1 MPSAP
6 QKYQIQKQILGT
18 EAPNIMLANQQ
29 GLDLLNDPST
39 IQDNP
44 SALASGVAVTL
55 LTGGIDRPYAF
66 GLSMALASK
75 GVMLDVIGGSEL
87 DSAEIQEM
95 PSLNFIKLHEDQRQ
109 AAGAVKRFLRVAI
122 FYLRLIY
129 YAARAKPQI
138 FHILWN
144 YKFPLFDRTLL
155 MLYYKILG
163 KRIVFTAHNVNAAER
178 DGDESVLNR
187 LSLRSQYRLA
197 DHIFVHTDK
206 MKHSLLHEFGVK
218 EEAVSVIPFGINNS
232 VPDTEL
238 TPKQAKQQLG
248 IGSSEKTILFFGRIR
263 PYKGLDYLV
272 AAFRQLAL
280 QDESYR
286 LIIAGEPKKES
297 LSYWREIQ
305 ETIERQGIGKQ
316 IIERIGFLADEQTEL
331 YFKAADVLILPYK
344 EVFQSGVLFLAYSFG
359 LPVIATDVGSL
370 RDDIVEGETGYLC
383 KPCDEVDLSR
393 TIGMYFESE
402 LYQALDHR
410 RSKIKD
416 IVGERNSW
424 GGVADKTCNVYAQLL
439 AK

>member
-6 QKYQIQKQILGT
+6 QEYQIPKQIVGA
-18 EAPNIMLANQQ
+18 EVQNIMLANQQ
-29 GLDLLNDPST
+29 DLDLLNDPST
-39 IQDNP
+39 KQNNP
-44 SALASGVAVTL
+44 SASASGVAVTL

-66 GLSMALASK
+66 GLSRALASK
-75 GVMLDVIGGSEL
+75 GVGLDLIGGCEL
-87 DSAEIQEM
+87 DSAEIQEI
-95 PSLNFIKLHEDQRQ
+95 PNLNFIKLHEDQRQ
-109 AAGAVKRFLRVAI
+109 AADAAKRFLRVAI

-129 YAARAKPQI
+129 YAARAKPKI

-178 DGDESVLNR
+178 DGNESVLNR
-187 LSLRSQYRLA
+187 LSLMAQYRLV

-206 MKHSLLHEFGVK
+206 MKHSLLHEFGVE

-232 VPDTEL
+232 VPNTEL
-238 TPKQAKQQLG
+238 TSIQAKQELG
-248 IGSSEKTILFFGRIR
+248 IGSLEKTILFFGRIR

-280 QDESYR
+280 RDESYR

-305 ETIERQGIGKQ
+305 ETIEREGIGKQ
-316 IIERIGFLADEQTEL
+316 IIERIGFLADEETEL

-370 RDDIVEGETGYLC
+370 RDDIVEGQTGYLC
-383 KPCDEVDLSR
+383 KPCDEADLAR

-410 RSKIKD
+410 RAKIKD
-416 IVGERNSW
+416 VVRARNSW
-424 GGVADKTCNVYAQLL
+424 NVVADKTCDVYAQLL
-439 AK
+439 AQ